1 MAAVFMTKAR
11 GYDKL
16 ALEKMDALIADFSRH
31 DYELERWMDCGLWA
45 RLTRAVIKKM
55 PFVEQ

>member
-1 MAAVFMTKAR
+1 MTKAR